1 MAFSGHEISKV
12 VRIHTEK
19 TMSKKK
25 KVIKET
31 HFQRQKTQHSEKS
44 KK

>member
-12 VRIHTEK
+12 VRIHRK
-19 TMSKKK
+19 NHVKKK